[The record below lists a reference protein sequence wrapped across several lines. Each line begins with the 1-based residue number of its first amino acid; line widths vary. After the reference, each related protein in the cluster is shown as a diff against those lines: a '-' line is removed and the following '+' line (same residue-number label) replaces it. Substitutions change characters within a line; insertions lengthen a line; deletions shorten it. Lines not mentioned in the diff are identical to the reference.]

1 MPPEPEGY
9 NQEPYYIF
17 SREEADRL
25 ITEALDTSLD
35 EPEPFVRL
43 LLMLHDHT
51 SERQLKDSICL
62 LMEVAYEGSIVRSI
76 NFDEYLEAIREG
88 QDPLQEARTR
98 RSGVHDSNA

>member
-1 MPPEPEGY
+1 MQ
-9 NQEPYYIF
+9 QETDDHKQESNDIF
-17 SREEADRL
+17 TREEADRL

-43 LLMLHDHT
+43 LLILHDHT
-51 SERQLKDSICL
+51 SERQLKDSIYR
-62 LMEVAYEGSIVRSI
+62 LMEVAYECSIVRSI

-98 RSGVHDSNA
+98 RSGVHDSDA